1 MPSPTTEN
9 FSSAEPFEAERIGLA
24 RRLHETLAQDLAA
37 IGYRLDAVISEPV
50 NDELRAEL
58 REIRLFVMQVAQN
71 FRDEIYQVRL
81 HRRDE
86 LVGLVSQ
93 HLKDL
98 SFSGDFNY
106 PRLQRDIE
114 AKLTEALIEIV
125 RNTIKHSKATQIYLR
140 YQLSEQSLILEIG
153 DDGVGSLKVRRDGFG
168 LLAIDE
174 LLRQIT
180 NDYHCASDEKGT
192 HFRIT
197 IDRKYLE

>member
-1 MPSPTTEN
+1 VS
-9 FSSAEPFEAERIGLA
+9 
-24 RRLHETLAQDLAA
+24 
-37 IGYRLDAVISEPV
+37 
-50 NDELRAEL
+50 
-58 REIRLFVMQVAQN
+58 
-71 FRDEIYQVRL
+71 
-81 HRRDE
+81 
-86 LVGLVSQ
+86 LVSQ